1 MNFLL
6 LTLHQ
11 IAKKLNSLGTTA
23 CQTRKNSYQ
32 ILQGFDL
39 MILLCGLLHEYS
51 VRYCPLIYLY
61 NVLSLCNLVD
71 IIKVCPHAK
80 RLCKKV

>member
-11 IAKKLNSLGTTA
+11 IAKKLNSLGTIA

-32 ILQGFDL
+32 ILQDFDL
-39 MILLCGLLHEYS
+39 MILLCGLLHEYF
-51 VRYCPLIYLY
+51 VRYCPFIYLY

-71 IIKVCPHAK
+71 IIKLCPHVK
-80 RLCKKV
+80 RGCKKV